1 MRYIALVFAAT
12 WLAALAIVLAAEA
25 PTAAT
30 APAYR
35 SVLVKG
41 IPHIGQRPDFCGEA
55 CAAMYLRKLGLAADQ
70 DYVFDQSGLDPRLGR
85 GCHTRELVTAL
96 QAIGLRTGPV
106 WYKVAADRAEE
117 GMAAL
122 FQALH
127 ADLEAGIPSIVCMR
141 YDAEPDTTEHFRLVL
156 GYDAKTDEIVYHE
169 PADAGGAYRRM
180 ARSDFLSLWP
190 LKYDPRQW
198 TVIRLRLEP
207 GEIKPASASATF
219 TAADYAQH
227 FRALNKKIPAGFASV
242 IQHPFV
248 VIGDESPE
256 MVKSRAEG
264 TVKWAVDRLKAVYF
278 AKDPQEILDIWLFKD
293 KESYDKHTRSI
304 FGEAPDTPFG
314 YYSHAHGALVMNIAT
329 GGGTLVHE
337 IVHPFIAANFP
348 DCPAWFNE
356 GLASLYEQCG
366 DRQGAIWG
374 ATNWRLAG
382 LQRTIRAG
390 ELPSFK
396 DLCSTTQYEFYEL
409 DRGDNYAQARYL
421 CYWLQEHGLL
431 AKYYHAFRTAAGE
444 DPGGYRTLQKTLG
457 RDDMLAF
464 QRDWEAW
471 VLKLRFP

>member
-1 MRYIALVFAAT
+1 
-12 WLAALAIVLAAEA
+12 
-25 PTAAT
+25 
-30 APAYR
+30 
-35 SVLVKG
+35 
-41 IPHIGQRPDFCGEA
+41 
-55 CAAMYLRKLGLAADQ
+55 
-70 DYVFDQSGLDPRLGR
+70 
-85 GCHTRELVTAL
+85 
-96 QAIGLRTGPV
+96 
-106 WYKVAADRAEE
+106 VA
-117 GMAAL
+117 
-122 FQALH
+122 
-127 ADLEAGIPSIVCMR
+127 
-141 YDAEPDTTEHFRLVL
+141 
-156 GYDAKTDEIVYHE
+156 
-169 PADAGGAYRRM
+169 
-180 ARSDFLSLWP
+180 
-190 LKYDPRQW
+190 
-198 TVIRLRLEP
+198 
-207 GEIKPASASATF
+207 
-219 TAADYAQH
+219 
-227 FRALNKKIPAGFASV
+227 
-242 IQHPFV
+242 
-248 VIGDESPE
+248 
-256 MVKSRAEG
+256 
-264 TVKWAVDRLKAVYF
+264 
-278 AKDPQEILDIWLFKD
+278 
-293 KESYDKHTRSI
+293 
-304 FGEAPDTPFG
+304 DTPFG

-382 LQRTIRAG
+382 LQKSIEAG